1 MSKLLTK
8 ENMIKKIIIFIL
20 TIVFIYCLIDYN
32 QKIKLDNEKKFSISE
47 IEKIDKI
54 FLSDRKGNN
63 ITLQKDNNIWTV
75 NNKYNV
81 RNDAI
86 STLLSTIQKIS
97 IQRPVP
103 ETGYNNVIK
112 QLATTGVKVEIYYNN
127 KIKTYTVGGSTSNH
141 LGTYM
146 LMANAD
152 NPYIVHIAGFNG
164 FLSPR
169 YGIQGYELDINNW
182 RDNTVFKIDTELISE
197 ISLIDLQ
204 ENNKSFT
211 IKTKPLLL
219 IDVNNNDIKY
229 DLDKV
234 IKYLNNFSQLNS
246 ENFKGNDIDISNEKL
261 IYRLKII
268 HNNKVDVL
276 EAYTFSKINNNS
288 NNSKPNV
295 ERMYARL
302 NNGEFLLIQN
312 YVFNKVFISIDE
324 LKE

>member
-1 MSKLLTK
+1 
-8 ENMIKKIIIFIL
+8 MIKKIIIFIL
-20 TIVFIYCLIDYN
+20 TIVFIYCSIDYN

-103 ETGYNNVIK
+103 ETSYNNVIK

>member
-1 MSKLLTK
+1 
-8 ENMIKKIIIFIL
+8 MIKKIIISIL
-20 TIVFIYCLIDYN
+20 SIVLIYCFIYYN
-32 QKIKLDNEKKFSISE
+32 QKIKLDNEKNFSISE
-47 IEKIDKI
+47 TEKIDKI

-63 ITLQKDNNIWTV
+63 ITLQKDSNRWTV

-81 RNDAI
+81 RDDAI
-86 STLLSTIQKIS
+86 STLLSTIKKIS

-103 ETGYNNVIK
+103 KTGYNNVIK
-112 QLATTGVKVEIYYNN
+112 QLATTGVKVEIYYN
-127 KIKTYTVGGSTSNH
+127 KKMKTYTVGGSTSNH

-146 LMANAD
+146 LMDNAE

-182 RDNTVFKIDTELISE
+182 RDNTVFKIETEIINE
-197 ISLIDLQ
+197 ISLIDLE
-204 ENNKSFT
+204 ENNNSFT
-211 IKTKPLLL
+211 LKTKPLSLL
-219 IDVNNNDIKY
+219 DINNNDIKY

-246 ENFKGNDIDISNEKL
+246 ENFKGNNIDITNEKL
-261 IYRLKII
+261 IYRLKI
-268 HNNKVDVL
+268 NYDNKVDIL
-276 EAYTFSKINNNS
+276 ETYTFSKNNNNI

-295 ERMYARL
+295 ERMYAKL

>member
-1 MSKLLTK
+1 
-8 ENMIKKIIIFIL
+8 MIKKIIISIL
-20 TIVFIYCLIDYN
+20 SIVLIYCFIYYN
-32 QKIKLDNEKKFSISE
+32 KKIKLDNEKNFSISE

-63 ITLQKDNNIWTV
+63 ITLQKDSNRWTV

-81 RNDAI
+81 RDDAI
-86 STLLSTIQKIS
+86 STLLSTIKKIS

-103 ETGYNNVIK
+103 KTGYNNVIK
-112 QLATTGVKVEIYYNN
+112 QLATTGVKVEIYYN
-127 KIKTYTVGGSTSNH
+127 KKMKTYTVGGSTSNH

-146 LMANAD
+146 LMDNSE

-182 RDNTVFKIDTELISE
+182 RDNTVFKIETEIINE

-234 IKYLNNFSQLNS
+234 IEYLNNFSQLNS
-246 ENFKGNDIDISNEKL
+246 ENFKGNNIDITNEKL
-261 IYRLKII
+261 IYKLKINYDDKEDI
-268 HNNKVDVL
+268 L
-276 EAYTFSKINNNS
+276 EAYTFSKTNNNS

-302 NNGEFLLIQN
+302 NNEEFLLIQN

>member
-1 MSKLLTK
+1 
-8 ENMIKKIIIFIL
+8 MIKKIIIFIL

>member
-1 MSKLLTK
+1 
-8 ENMIKKIIIFIL
+8 MIKKITISIL
-20 TIVFIYCLIDYN
+20 SIVLIYCFIYYN
-32 QKIKLDNEKKFSISE
+32 QKIKLDNEKNFSISE
-47 IEKIDKI
+47 TEKIDKI

-63 ITLQKDNNIWTV
+63 ITLQKDSNRWTV

-81 RNDAI
+81 RDDAI
-86 STLLSTIQKIS
+86 STLLSTIKKIS

-103 ETGYNNVIK
+103 KTGYNNIIK
-112 QLATTGVKVEIYYNN
+112 QLATTGVKVEIYYN
-127 KIKTYTVGGSTSNH
+127 KKMKTYTVGGSTSNH

-146 LMANAD
+146 LMDNAE

-182 RDNTVFKIDTELISE
+182 RDNTVFKIETEIINE
-197 ISLIDLQ
+197 ISLIDLE
-204 ENNKSFT
+204 ENNNSFT
-211 IKTKPLLL
+211 LKTKPLSLL
-219 IDVNNNDIKY
+219 DINNNDIKY

-246 ENFKGNDIDISNEKL
+246 ENFKGNNIDITNEKL
-261 IYRLKII
+261 IYRLKI
-268 HNNKVDVL
+268 NYDNKVDIL
-276 EAYTFSKINNNS
+276 ETYTFSKNNNNS

-295 ERMYARL
+295 ERMYAKL

>member
-1 MSKLLTK
+1 
-8 ENMIKKIIIFIL
+8 MIKKIIISIL
-20 TIVFIYCLIDYN
+20 SIVLIYCFIYYN
-32 QKIKLDNEKKFSISE
+32 KKIKLDNEKNFSISE

-63 ITLQKDNNIWTV
+63 ITLQKDSNRWTV

-81 RNDAI
+81 RDDAI
-86 STLLSTIQKIS
+86 STLLSTIKKIS

-103 ETGYNNVIK
+103 KTGYNNVIK
-112 QLATTGVKVEIYYNN
+112 QLATTGVKVEIYYN
-127 KIKTYTVGGSTSNH
+127 KKMKTYTVGGSTSNH

-146 LMANAD
+146 LMDNSE

-182 RDNTVFKIDTELISE
+182 RDNTVFKIETEIINE
-197 ISLIDLQ
+197 ISLIDLE
-204 ENNKSFT
+204 ENNNSFT
-211 IKTKPLLL
+211 LNTKPLSLL
-219 IDVNNNDIKY
+219 DINNNDIKY

-234 IKYLNNFSQLNS
+234 INYLNNFSQLNS
-246 ENFKGNDIDISNEKL
+246 ENFKGNNIDITNEKL
-261 IYRLKII
+261 IYRLKI
-268 HNNKVDVL
+268 NYDNKVDIL
-276 EAYTFSKINNNS
+276 EAYTFSKNNNNS

-295 ERMYARL
+295 ERMYAKL

>member
-1 MSKLLTK
+1 
-8 ENMIKKIIIFIL
+8 MIKKIIISIL
-20 TIVFIYCLIDYN
+20 SIVLIYCFIYYN
-32 QKIKLDNEKKFSISE
+32 QKIKLDNEKNFSISE

-63 ITLQKDNNIWTV
+63 ITLQKDSNRWTV

-103 ETGYNNVIK
+103 KNGYNNVIK
-112 QLATTGVKVEIYYNN
+112 QLATTGVKVEIYYN
-127 KIKTYTVGGSTSNH
+127 KKMKTYTVGGSTSNH

-146 LMANAD
+146 LMDNSE

-182 RDNTVFKIDTELISE
+182 RDNTVFKIETEIINE
-197 ISLIDLQ
+197 ISLIDLE
-204 ENNKSFT
+204 ENNNSFT
-211 IKTKPLLL
+211 LKTKPLSLL
-219 IDVNNNDIKY
+219 DINNNDIKY

-234 IKYLNNFSQLNS
+234 INYLNNFSQLNS
-246 ENFKGNDIDISNEKL
+246 ENFKGNNIDITNEKL
-261 IYRLKII
+261 IYRLKI
-268 HNNKVDVL
+268 NYDNKVDIL
-276 EAYTFSKINNNS
+276 EAYTFSKNNNNS

-295 ERMYARL
+295 ERMYAKL

-312 YVFNKVFISIDE
+312 YVFNKVFISIEE

>member
-1 MSKLLTK
+1 
-8 ENMIKKIIIFIL
+8 MIKKIIISIL
-20 TIVFIYCLIDYN
+20 SILFIYILFNYN
-32 QKIKLDNEKKFSISE
+32 KKIKLDNEKKFSISE

-63 ITLQKDNNIWTV
+63 ITLKKDNNIWMV
-75 NNKYNV
+75 NNKYIV
-81 RNDAI
+81 RDDAI

-97 IQRPVP
+97 IQRPIP

-146 LMANAD
+146 LMD
-152 NPYIVHIAGFNG
+152 KSENPYIVHIAGFNG

-182 RDNTVFKIDTELISE
+182 RDNTVFKIEIETIKKISV
-197 ISLIDLQ
+197 IDLQ
-204 ENNKSFT
+204 EKNKSFN
-211 IKTKPLLL
+211 IITKPLSLT
-219 IDVNNNDIKY
+219 DVNNNDIKY

-246 ENFKGNDIDISNEKL
+246 ENFKGNNIDISNEKL
-261 IYRLKII
+261 IYRLKIN
-268 HNNKVDVL
+268 HDNKEDIL
-276 EAYTFSKINNNS
+276 ETYTFSKTNNNS

>member
-1 MSKLLTK
+1 
-8 ENMIKKIIIFIL
+8 MIKKIIIFIL

-246 ENFKGNDIDISNEKL
+246 ENFKGNDVDISNEKL

>member
-1 MSKLLTK
+1 
-8 ENMIKKIIIFIL
+8 MIKKIIISIL
-20 TIVFIYCLIDYN
+20 SILFIYNLFNYN
-32 QKIKLDNEKKFSISE
+32 KKIKLDNEKKFSVSE

-63 ITLQKDNNIWTV
+63 ITLKKDNNIWMV
-75 NNKYNV
+75 NNKYIV
-81 RNDAI
+81 RDDAI

-97 IQRPVP
+97 IQRPIP

-146 LMANAD
+146 LMNKSE

-182 RDNTVFKIDTELISE
+182 RDNTVFKIEIETIKKISV
-197 ISLIDLQ
+197 IDLQ
-204 ENNKSFT
+204 EKDKSFN
-211 IKTKPLLL
+211 IITKPLSLTD
-219 IDVNNNDIKY
+219 INNNDIKY

-246 ENFKGNDIDISNEKL
+246 ENFKGNNIDISNEKL
-261 IYRLKII
+261 IYRLKIN
-268 HNNKVDVL
+268 HDNKEDIL
-276 EAYTFSKINNNS
+276 ETYTFSKTNNNS

>member
-1 MSKLLTK
+1 
-8 ENMIKKIIIFIL
+8 MIKKIIILIL
-20 TIVFIYCLIDYN
+20 SIVFINILIDYN
-32 QKIKLDNEKKFSISE
+32 QKIKLDNEKKFSVSE

-63 ITLQKDNNIWTV
+63 ITLLKDNNIWTV

-81 RNDAI
+81 RDDAI
-86 STLLSTIQKIS
+86 STLRSTIKKIS

-112 QLATTGVKVEIYYNN
+112 QLATTGVKVEIYYNK

-146 LMANAD
+146 LMDKAE

-182 RDNTVFKIDTELISE
+182 RDNTVFKIETEIINE

-204 ENNKSFT
+204 ENNNSFT
-211 IKTKPLLL
+211 IKTKPLSL
-219 IDVNNNDIKY
+219 IDLHNNDIKY

-234 IKYLNNFSQLNS
+234 IEYLNNFSQLNS
-246 ENFKGNDIDISNEKL
+246 ENFKGNNIDITNEKL
-261 IYRLKII
+261 IYKLKINYDDKEDI
-268 HNNKVDVL
+268 L
-276 EAYTFSKINNNS
+276 EAYTFSKTNNNS

-302 NNGEFLLIQN
+302 NNEEFLLIQN

>member
-1 MSKLLTK
+1 
-8 ENMIKKIIIFIL
+8 MIKKIIIFIL
-20 TIVFIYCLIDYN
+20 TIIFIYCLIDYN
-32 QKIKLDNEKKFSISE
+32 QKIKLDNEKKFSIKE

-63 ITLQKDNNIWTV
+63 ITLQKEKNIWTV

-103 ETGYNNVIK
+103 ENGYNNVIK

-146 LMANAD
+146 LMAKAD

-182 RDNTVFKIDTELISE
+182 RDNTVFKIDTEIINK

-204 ENNKSFT
+204 NNNNSFT
-211 IKTKPLLL
+211 IKTKPLSL
-219 IDVNNNDIKY
+219 IDINNNDIKY

-234 IKYLNNFSQLNS
+234 IEYLNNFSQLNS
-246 ENFKGNDIDISNEKL
+246 ENFKGNNIDISNEKL
-261 IYRLKII
+261 IYRLKIN
-268 HNNKVDVL
+268 HNNKVDIL

>member
-1 MSKLLTK
+1 
-8 ENMIKKIIIFIL
+8 MIKKIIICIL
-20 TIVFIYCLIDYN
+20 SIIFIYCLIDYN

-47 IEKIDKI
+47 IGKIDKI

-63 ITLQKDNNIWTV
+63 ITLRKDNNLWTV

-81 RNDAI
+81 RDDAV

-112 QLATTGVKVEIYYNN
+112 QLATTGVKVEIYYDN

-146 LMANAD
+146 LMD
-152 NPYIVHIAGFNG
+152 KSENPYIVHIAGFNG

-182 RDNTVFKIDTELISE
+182 RDNTVFKIEIERIKKISV
-197 ISLIDLQ
+197 IDLQ
-204 ENNKSFT
+204 EKNKSFN
-211 IKTKPLLL
+211 IITKPLSLT
-219 IDVNNNDIKY
+219 DVNNNDIKY

-246 ENFKGNDIDISNEKL
+246 ENFKGNNIDISNEKL
-261 IYRLKII
+261 IYRLKIN
-268 HNNKVDVL
+268 HDNKEDIL
-276 EAYTFSKINNNS
+276 ETYTFSKTNNNN

>member
-1 MSKLLTK
+1 
-8 ENMIKKIIIFIL
+8 MIKKIIIFIL

-182 RDNTVFKIDTELISE
+182 RDNTVFKIDTEIINE

>member
-1 MSKLLTK
+1 
-8 ENMIKKIIIFIL
+8 MIKKIIISIL
-20 TIVFIYCLIDYN
+20 SILFIYSLFNYN
-32 QKIKLDNEKKFSISE
+32 KKIKLDNEKKFSINE

-63 ITLQKDNNIWTV
+63 ITLKKDNNIWMV
-75 NNKYNV
+75 NNKYIV
-81 RNDAI
+81 RDDAI

-97 IQRPVP
+97 IQRPIP

-146 LMANAD
+146 LMD
-152 NPYIVHIAGFNG
+152 KSENPYIVHIAGFNG

-182 RDNTVFKIDTELISE
+182 RDNTVFKIEIETIKKISV
-197 ISLIDLQ
+197 IDLQ
-204 ENNKSFT
+204 EKNKSFN
-211 IKTKPLLL
+211 IITKPLSLT
-219 IDVNNNDIKY
+219 DVNNNDIKY

-246 ENFKGNDIDISNEKL
+246 ENFKGNNIDISNEKL
-261 IYRLKII
+261 IYRLKIN
-268 HNNKVDVL
+268 HDNKEDIL
-276 EAYTFSKINNNS
+276 ETYTFSKTNNNS